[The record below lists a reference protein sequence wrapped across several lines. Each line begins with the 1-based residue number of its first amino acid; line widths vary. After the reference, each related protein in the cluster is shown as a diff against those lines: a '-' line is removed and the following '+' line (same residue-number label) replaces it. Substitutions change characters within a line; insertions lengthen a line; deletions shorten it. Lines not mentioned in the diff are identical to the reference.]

1 MSINVSELIWAIINF
16 AILLAVLIKFLYK
29 PLVRM
34 LDDRKNSIE
43 ESLRAAE
50 DARKET
56 ELTKQ
61 SLQAEIVKA
70 RQQAAELVAAAEKAS
85 EEAKKEILAKAEND
99 AKALIERAKAEIE
112 REKADAIAQIKEE
125 IGSMA
130 IAAATK
136 IIKGEMNPALQK
148 ELADK
153 YIDEVGR
160 VQ

>member
-1 MSINVSELIWAIINF
+1 LSINIWELSWAIINF
-16 AILLAVLIKFLYK
+16 AILLFALYK
-29 PLVRM
+29 ILYNPLMRM

-43 ESLRAAE
+43 TALNAAE
-50 DARKET
+50 EARQET
-56 ELTKQ
+56 EATKA

-85 EEAKKEILAKAEND
+85 EDAKRDILAKAEAD
-99 AKALIERAKAEIE
+99 ARALVEKAKIEIE
-112 REKADAIAQIKEE
+112 REKADALAQIKKEV
-125 IGSMA
+125 GSLA

-136 IIKGEMNPALQK
+136 IIKGEMNAEMQK

-153 YIDEVGR
+153 YIDEVGQ

>member
-1 MSINVSELIWAIINF
+1 MEVNIQELIWSSINF
-16 AILLAVLIKFLYK
+16 LILVAVLFKFLYK

-34 LDDRKNSIE
+34 LDERKNSIA
-43 ESLRAAE
+43 ESLDAAE
-50 DARKET
+50 EARKET
-56 ELTKQ
+56 EATKAE
-61 SLQAEIVKA
+61 LQAEIVKA
-70 RQQAAELVAAAEKAS
+70 RQQASELVAAAEKAS
-85 EEAKKEILAKAEND
+85 EDAKREILAKAEAD
-99 AKALIERAKAEIE
+99 AAALVQKAKGEIE
-112 REKADAIAQIKEE
+112 REKADALAQIKEE

-136 IIKGEMNPALQK
+136 IIKGEMDPSLQK